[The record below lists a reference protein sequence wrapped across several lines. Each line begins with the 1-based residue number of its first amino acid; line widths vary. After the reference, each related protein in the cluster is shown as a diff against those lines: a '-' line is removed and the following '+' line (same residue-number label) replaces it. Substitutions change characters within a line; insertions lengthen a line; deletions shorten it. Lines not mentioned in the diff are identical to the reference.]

1 MSKQNRIR
9 FLNRLIERLEGRLIF
24 MERSSNRYSWLRLIV
39 FFGGIAISAIFFF
52 LGFLELFFAG
62 LAITFL
68 SFIVVATIHRRM
80 DHAIEKHKLWL
91 TIKRRHV
98 ARAEL
103 DWSNLPPAV
112 QVPERG
118 IELDLDLTGEYSLH
132 RLINTAVTSDG
143 GQRLIEWL
151 ATTTPDPEVTLKRQ
165 QLVRELVTMP
175 LFRDRLTL
183 SAVLTNGDNRPWHSD
198 HLLQWLKSHR
208 LSRSILAWLV
218 LLTILAILNLIF
230 LVLNWTGTA
239 PAIWQITFLV
249 YVVLFFLRSR
259 ELGEPF
265 HEAAALRDGLEQLSA
280 VFLQLESFGFS
291 QTPNLQMLCEP
302 FTSGE
307 GQPSKIMSRL
317 NRVVAAT
324 GIRGNPLFWLF
335 LNAIMPWD
343 YIFAWQ
349 LDRLRSDLRKR
360 LPVWMDIW
368 FEMEALSSL
377 ATLAYMNPH
386 YTFPEFVRS
395 TDSDNGPFFQASEMG
410 HPLIPDDQ
418 KVCNDFAID
427 DLGTIVLISGSNM
440 SGKSTFLRT
449 VSLNLV
455 LGQAGGPVDAASM
468 RCRPVRLHTCI
479 RISDSV
485 TDGISY
491 FYAEVKCL
499 KALLQELDRQ
509 HPLPLFYF
517 IDEIFQGTNNRER
530 MIGSRAYVRAL
541 TGQSGLGL
549 LSTHDLDLVHLS
561 DEVQAIKN
569 VHFRDDVA
577 DGRMVFS
584 YLLHPGPSPTT
595 NALKIMRQEGLPV

>member
-1 MSKQNRIR
+1 MSKKNRIR
-9 FLNRLIERLEGRLIF
+9 VLKRLIERLEGRLIS
-24 MERSSNRYSWLRLIV
+24 MERSSNRFSWLRLVV
-39 FFGGIAISAIFFF
+39 FFGGVAISAIFFF

-62 LAITFL
+62 LVITFL
-68 SFIVVATIHRRM
+68 AFLLVAAIHRRM
-80 DHAIEKHKLWL
+80 DHTIEKHKLWIS
-91 TIKRRHV
+91 IKRTHV
-98 ARAEL
+98 ARAQL
-103 DWSNLPPAV
+103 DWSNLPPAE
-112 QVPERG
+112 QGPETG
-118 IELDLDLTGEYSLH
+118 IELDLDLTGEFSVH

-143 GQRLIEWL
+143 GRRLIEWL
-151 ATTTPDPEVTLKRQ
+151 ATTTPDPEVIRKRQ
-165 QLVRELVTMP
+165 QLVRELVTVP

-183 SAVLTNGDNRPWHSD
+183 SATVASGDNRAWHSD
-198 HLLQWLKSHR
+198 HLLQWLKSHK
-208 LSRSILAWLV
+208 LSRSIFVWMLLLAS
-218 LLTILAILNLIF
+218 LAILNLIF
-230 LVLNWTGTA
+230 LVLNLTGVA
-239 PAIWQITFLV
+239 PAIWQISFLV
-249 YVVLFFLRSR
+249 YAILFLLRSR

-280 VFLQLESFGFS
+280 VFRQLESFGFR
-291 QTPNLQMLCEP
+291 QTPKLRLLCEP
-302 FTSGE
+302 FSSGE
-307 GQPSKIMSRL
+307 GQPSKLLARL

-324 GIRGNPLFWLF
+324 GIRGNPLFWLI

-360 LPVWMDIW
+360 LPEWMDIW
-368 FEMEALSSL
+368 FELEALSSL
-377 ATLAYMNPH
+377 ASLAYLNPH
-386 YTFPEFVRS
+386 YSFPVFVQA
-395 TDSDNGPFFQASEMG
+395 TDSEKSPIFQATELG
-410 HPLIPDDQ
+410 HPLIPDDH

-455 LGQAGGPVDAASM
+455 LGQAGGPADAAYM

-499 KALLQELDRQ
+499 KALLDELDRQ

-517 IDEIFQGTNNRER
+517 VDEIFQGTNNRER
-530 MIGSRAYVRAL
+530 MVGSRAYVRAL
-541 TGQSGLGL
+541 TGKLGLGM

-561 DEVQAIKN
+561 DEVQTIEN

-584 YLLHPGPSPTT
+584 YLVHSGPSPTT